1 MDNIKIKTVNPATE
15 EQIEEYDVMSKEK
28 ALSVCKESDKVFQM
42 WKQLDISE
50 RINHFKNLAA
60 ILRKNKEKYART
72 MTMEM
77 GKPITES
84 LSEVEKCAVLADTL
98 VQHAKTWLSDEEVVA
113 DGKKLKNIIDLADA
127 LETMSEE
134 IFRHHANEFK
144 NDFGAWVKDVFYDHS
159 LAEDISRSK
168 NRLETQIAV
177 LRRLVK
183 ELM

>member
-1 MDNIKIKTVNPATE
+1 MVKKRGMQKSYTSKANPKSANAKPFSRKPNQIVEVIIRKKILGEAPE
-15 EQIEEYDVMSKEK
+15 EH
-28 ALSVCKESDKVFQM
+28 
-42 WKQLDISE
+42 
-50 RINHFKNLAA
+50 HF
-60 ILRKNKEKYART
+60 
-72 MTMEM
+72 
-77 GKPITES
+77 
-84 LSEVEKCAVLADTL
+84 
-98 VQHAKTWLSDEEVVA
+98 VVA

-134 IFRHHANEFK
+134 IFRHHTNGFK
-144 NDFGAWVKDVFYDHS
+144 NDFSAWVNDVFYDHS